1 MDALQFSSDV
11 DLLDE
16 EDEDDDED
24 EDDKDEDDNDED
36 EDDDLFLLDGH
47 NLYTRGWW
55 RRLCHR
61 QIPSHS
67 PQINIMV
74 RVMLV
79 MVMRVMVMVRMMFRV
94 VVMIRVMVMIVTV
107 IRVVCLY
114 FHLHIMSC

>member
-1 MDALQFSSDV
+1 MDALQFSSNV

-67 PQINIMV
+67 PQINIIV
-74 RVMLV
+74 RGMLV
-79 MVMRVMVMVRMMFRV
+79 MLMRVVMVMMMFRV

>member
-16 EDEDDDED
+16 EDDEEDGDEDEENEEDDED
-24 EDDKDEDDNDED
+24 DED

-67 PQINIMV
+67 P
-74 RVMLV
+74 
-79 MVMRVMVMVRMMFRV
+79 
-94 VVMIRVMVMIVTV
+94 
-107 IRVVCLY
+107 
-114 FHLHIMSC
+114 